1 MSDNVKKS
9 SDAKQGKGSQN
20 KGHHKGGDKRML
32 IRYGKMATL
41 GWFWHNLSSVSK
53 TKKDAVIKTERG
65 LELGEIVGPYC
76 YKSGQF
82 RWDFDKVSEYYEENE
97 PGNIITRKGTF
108 VRYATAEDL
117 SDARHLE
124 ASSRGEKKT
133 CQDIVDD
140 MKLDMK
146 VVDVEHIFGGER
158 IIFYFTSE
166 GRIDFRELVKRL
178 AKEFQTRIEMRQIGA
193 RDEAKL
199 VSDFETCGQRCCCA
213 QYLKILKPVNMKM
226 AKTQKATLDP
236 SKISGYCGRLKCC
249 LRYEDD
255 LYKELNRKMP
265 NRGTRI
271 RCEQGEGEVIE
282 CQTLTQLVKVR
293 GRDGNVFAVGV
304 EDVEV
309 LPKGKKTEGREQR
322 TDSSEQKA
330 EDSEQSSESREQQA
344 EGREQRSGNGNK
356 RNGRG
361 RRRNKNRGQRA
372 ESSEQKK
379 DNDNSVSESS
389 KEDNES

>member
-1 MSDNVKKS
+1 MSENVNKSSNVKHS
-9 SDAKQGKGSQN
+9 KGP
-20 KGHHKGGDKRML
+20 KKVGDKRML
-32 IRYGKMATL
+32 IRYGKMASL
-41 GWFWHNLSSVSK
+41 GWFWHNLSSISK

-82 RWDFDKVSEYYEENE
+82 RWDFDKVSQYYEENE
-97 PGNIITRKGTF
+97 PGDIITRRGTF

-117 SDARHLE
+117 SDSRHLE
-124 ASSRGEKKT
+124 ANSKGEKKS

-146 VVDVEHIFGGER
+146 IVDAEHIFGGER
-158 IIFYFTSE
+158 IIFYFSSE

-199 VSDFETCGQRCCCA
+199 ISDFETCGQRCCCA

-255 LYKELNRKMP
+255 LYKELGRNMP
-265 NRGTRI
+265 SRGCRI
-271 RCEQGEGEVIE
+271 KCEQGEGDVIE

-293 GRDGNVFAVGV
+293 GRDGNIFAVGV
-304 EDVEV
+304 EDIEV
-309 LPKGKKTEGREQR
+309 LPKDKSSENSEQKTEGR
-322 TDSSEQKA
+322 
-330 EDSEQSSESREQQA
+330 
-344 EGREQRSGNGNK
+344 GPRSDKRNGNN

-361 RRRNKNRGQRA
+361 KKDGRPRRRDNNREQRPNNR
-372 ESSEQKK
+372 EQKSANSEPK
-379 DNDNSVSESS
+379 TESDNSVNENV
-389 KEDNES
+389 KEDNGS